1 MTFHQFLLL
10 LRARYKIA
18 LFLLLS
24 TVGIAVALSLL
35 LPKEYTATTSVMV
48 DVKSPDPIAGMMLPA
63 LVMPGYMATQ
73 VDIINSVR
81 VAQKVVK
88 MLKLDE
94 RPMAREQ
101 WLEATKGKGRLDVW
115 IAESLQR
122 KLDAKPSSES
132 SVLNIAYKAAD
143 PVFAAAVANAFAQ
156 AYINATIELKVEPAK
171 QYAEWFGEQGKS
183 LRDNLEKAQTKLS
196 AYQQQHGIV
205 TSDER
210 LDIETS
216 KLNEL
221 STQLT
226 IAQGETT
233 DAQSKQRTGSA
244 SDSLPEIVRNPLIQN
259 LKGELA
265 RQEAKLQEIA
275 VDVGKKHPQY
285 QRMESEIASLKQK
298 LESETRHV
306 ASGFTTS
313 AAVGKDREAVL
324 RRAIDAQK
332 RKILELRRKR
342 DELAVL
348 MRDVKAAQKAYEGV
362 SQRFNQTRLESQ
374 ASQTNVAV
382 LTPASEPARHSFPKL
397 WLNVLLAL
405 FSGTFL
411 GVTAAFALETIDRR
425 VRSTRDLAEL
435 LAVPV
440 LGAIEKSK
448 SRKRLGFFRA
458 FTRALPA
465 P

>member
-101 WLEATKGKGRLDVW
+101 WLEATEGKGRLDVW
-115 IAESLQR
+115 IANSLQR

-183 LRDNLEKAQTKLS
+183 SRDNLEKAQTKLS
-196 AYQQQHGIV
+196 
-205 TSDER
+205 
-210 LDIETS
+210 
-216 KLNEL
+216 
-221 STQLT
+221 
-226 IAQGETT
+226 
-233 DAQSKQRTGSA
+233 
-244 SDSLPEIVRNPLIQN
+244 
-259 LKGELA
+259 
-265 RQEAKLQEIA
+265 
-275 VDVGKKHPQY
+275 
-285 QRMESEIASLKQK
+285 
-298 LESETRHV
+298 
-306 ASGFTTS
+306 
-313 AAVGKDREAVL
+313 EAVKKL
-324 RRAIDAQK
+324 FAGGSPIDHEYAI
-332 RKILELRRKR
+332 
-342 DELAVL
+342 LA
-348 MRDVKAAQKAYEGV
+348 
-362 SQRFNQTRLESQ
+362 
-374 ASQTNVAV
+374 
-382 LTPASEPARHSFPKL
+382 P
-397 WLNVLLAL
+397 
-405 FSGTFL
+405 
-411 GVTAAFALETIDRR
+411 
-425 VRSTRDLAEL
+425 
-435 LAVPV
+435 
-440 LGAIEKSK
+440 
-448 SRKRLGFFRA
+448 
-458 FTRALPA
+458 
-465 P
+465 